1 MSYKNIFLLAFFVLL
16 SYAKTQAQVSA
27 NDSTKKIEDFSN
39 KSQIDLTGLSH
50 VYAEIKN
57 STIIVLNKKE
67 ILSIDSKKF
76 RALTDEMII
85 SIDIIDDKRATTE
98 IKTII
103 FIQTK

>member
-1 MSYKNIFLLAFFVLL
+1 MLYKNIFLLAFFVLL
-16 SYAKTQAQVSA
+16 GYAEAGAQVPA
-27 NDSTKKIEDFSN
+27 NDSTKKIDDFSN
-39 KSQIDLTGLSH
+39 RSQVDLTGLSH
-50 VYAEIKN
+50 IYSQIKN

-67 ILSIDSKKF
+67 ILSLDSKKF
-76 RALTDEMII
+76 RSLTDEMII

>member
-1 MSYKNIFLLAFFVLL
+1 MLYKNIFLLAFFVLL
-16 SYAKTQAQVSA
+16 GYAEARAQVPA
-27 NDSTKKIEDFSN
+27 NDSTKKIDDYSN
-39 KSQIDLTGLSH
+39 RSQVDLTGLSH
-50 VYAEIKN
+50 IYSQIKN

-67 ILSIDSKKF
+67 ILSLDSKKF